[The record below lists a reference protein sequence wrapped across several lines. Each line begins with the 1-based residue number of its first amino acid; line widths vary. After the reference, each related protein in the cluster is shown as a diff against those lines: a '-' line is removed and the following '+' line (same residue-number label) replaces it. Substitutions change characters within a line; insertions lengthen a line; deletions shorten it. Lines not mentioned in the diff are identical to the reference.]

1 MVTKKEKLSI
11 YLPGQLKE
19 ALAKL
24 AAKDKRSISTYLEV
38 LILEALESKGIKIE
52 IDEEKE

>member
-1 MVTKKEKLSI
+1 MVTHKAKLSI

-24 AAKDKRSISTYLEV
+24 AAKDKRFVSTYLEV
-38 LILEALESKGIKIE
+38 LILEALESRGIKIE
-52 IDEEKE
+52 IDEEGE

>member
-38 LILEALESKGIKIE
+38 LILEALAARGIE
-52 IDEEKE
+52 IEEEGE